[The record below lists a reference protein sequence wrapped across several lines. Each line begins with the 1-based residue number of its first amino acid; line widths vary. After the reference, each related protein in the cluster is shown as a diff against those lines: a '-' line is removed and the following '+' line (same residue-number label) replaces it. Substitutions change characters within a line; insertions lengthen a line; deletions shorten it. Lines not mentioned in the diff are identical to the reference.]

1 MSIIY
6 DALKK
11 VETSQANDS
20 KTKIDKG
27 FKSKP
32 KIYLVFALMVCLG
45 LFVANI
51 FYEWLIPK
59 PLLNTTDIVT
69 GGRPLI
75 DKKQTASRYSEP
87 ITETVALQT
96 SASVETKMETQ
107 KEIPPA
113 LTLNGVFFSGS
124 EGYALI
130 NNRVVKKGDKID
142 GATVV
147 QIFLDEVD
155 LEFGGSVIKLST
167 STR

>member
-11 VETSQANDS
+11 VEASHANDS

-32 KIYLVFALMVCLG
+32 KIYLVFALTVCLG

-51 FYEWLIPK
+51 LYEWLIPK
-59 PLLNTTDIVT
+59 LSLKTSNTVT
-69 GGRPLI
+69 EGQLLI
-75 DKKQTASRYSEP
+75 DKKQTVSRYSEP
-87 ITETVALQT
+87 LTETATLQT

-107 KEIPPA
+107 KETLPA
-113 LTLNGVFFSGS
+113 FTLNGVFFSGG

-130 NNRVVKKGDKID
+130 NNRIVKKGDKI
-142 GATVV
+142 GRASVV
-147 QIFLDEVD
+147 QIFLDEVE
-155 LEFGGSVIKLST
+155 LELDGSIIKLSN
-167 STR
+167 SAR